1 MRILLTGADGF
12 TGHHFRAAAEGAG
25 HAVWALDADLCDAM
39 AVQQAVERAAQEAI
53 FDAVLHLAG
62 LAFVGHDDPL
72 AFYRVNVMGTMNLLQ
87 ALSAQTQRGSL
98 ALRQVVV
105 ASSANV
111 YGNCSTSPIAES
123 QPPAPVN
130 HYAASKLA
138 MEHLAMTL
146 ADALPLRLARPFNYT
161 GPGQSQNFVIPKMVE
176 HFKSRKALL
185 KLGNLQVER
194 EYNDVAWVSQAYLRL
209 LALPAAPS
217 AQDRVVNVSTGVM
230 HPLQAVLSTL
240 QDLTGHR
247 LTVETDPSLVRA
259 QEVHRLCGQPA
270 KLLRLVGPLAAPSL
284 VQTLQAMLDA

>member
-1 MRILLTGADGF
+1 
-12 TGHHFRAAAEGAG
+12 
-25 HAVWALDADLCDAM
+25 
-39 AVQQAVERAAQEAI
+39 
-53 FDAVLHLAG
+53 
-62 LAFVGHDDPL
+62 
-72 AFYRVNVMGTMNLLQ
+72 
-87 ALSAQTQRGSL
+87 
-98 ALRQVVV
+98 VVV

-111 YGNCSTSPIAES
+111 YGNCRTSPIAES

-138 MEHLAMTL
+138 MEHLALTL
-146 ADALPLRLARPFNYT
+146 ADVLPLRLARPFNYT

-176 HFKSRKALL
+176 HFKTRQSLL

-217 AQDRVVNVSTGVM
+217 AQDRVVNLCTGVM

-247 LTVETDPSLVRA
+247 LTVETDPRLVRA

-270 KLLRLVGPLAAPSL
+270 KLLSLVGPLAAPSL

>member
-1 MRILLTGADGF
+1 
-12 TGHHFRAAAEGAG
+12 
-25 HAVWALDADLCDAM
+25 
-39 AVQQAVERAAQEAI
+39 
-53 FDAVLHLAG
+53 
-62 LAFVGHDDPL
+62 
-72 AFYRVNVMGTMNLLQ
+72 
-87 ALSAQTQRGSL
+87 
-98 ALRQVVV
+98 
-105 ASSANV
+105 
-111 YGNCSTSPIAES
+111 
-123 QPPAPVN
+123 
-130 HYAASKLA
+130 
-138 MEHLAMTL
+138 
-146 ADALPLRLARPFNYT
+146 
-161 GPGQSQNFVIPKMVE
+161 MVE